1 MNSLAV
7 TALWSFQII
16 SSLAICNLQILYS
29 RNYVG
34 VWACI
39 CVLYLCLWHY
49 TDRQTERQTHTHS
62 DRGNNELDKCSSY
75 FRLHCL
81 VFALWFA
88 QLYVFACWQQ
98 LANAHTDTPTHTHT
112 LTHRRHTPALNKR
125 ANGGGGNDAW
135 KLTQIVSRL
144 V

>member
-49 TDRQTERQTHTHS
+49 TDRQRDRHTHTHAATGATTS
-62 DRGNNELDKCSSY
+62 WISAVLITDFIVL
-75 FRLHCL
+75 CL
-81 VFALWFA
+81 LFGLLSFTFLRAGSNSLM
-88 QLYVFACWQQ
+88 
-98 LANAHTDTPTHTHT
+98 HTQIHPHTRTH
-112 LTHRRHTPALNKR
+112 THRRHTPALNKR

>member
-1 MNSLAV
+1 MHMCTVSMFV
-7 TALWSFQII
+7 TLHRQ
-16 SSLAICNLQILYS
+16 
-29 RNYVG
+29 
-34 VWACI
+34 
-39 CVLYLCLWHY
+39 
-49 TDRQTERQTHTHS
+49 TDRETDTHTHS

-112 LTHRRHTPALNKR
+112 EDTHPH
-125 ANGGGGNDAW
+125 
-135 KLTQIVSRL
+135 
-144 V
+144 